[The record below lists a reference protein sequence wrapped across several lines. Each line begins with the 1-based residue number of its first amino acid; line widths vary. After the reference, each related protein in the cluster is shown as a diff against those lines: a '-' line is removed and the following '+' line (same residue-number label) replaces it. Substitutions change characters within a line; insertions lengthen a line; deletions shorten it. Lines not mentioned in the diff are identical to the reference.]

1 MSVDRPGS
9 RAWGTRG
16 PGALLELVRSAPAW
30 TRAELARETGH
41 SRTTIAER
49 LDSLQ
54 AAGYVVS
61 NPAATLTGGRPA
73 ETVSF
78 NSGGGY
84 ILAADIG
91 GSHTRLG
98 VTRVDGSLLTTSEFD
113 IDTADGPDAVLGFVV
128 AELAALLAASGL
140 PALPVVAI
148 GVGVPGPVETATGRL
163 SRPRSM
169 PGWENVL
176 VPSYFAREFPGIPV
190 FVDKDANIM
199 ALGELQSGGEH
210 YRNMIVLKAGMGIGC
225 GVVVDG
231 RVLHGSDGAAGD
243 IAHIALGDGG
253 ACACGQ
259 TGCVEARASGRAIAA
274 RLGAAGR
281 EVRTSRDIVDLVRDQ
296 DTLAIDL
303 VRQAGRDI
311 AEVLVLTIA
320 VVNPSVIIVGG
331 NLAESPEPL
340 LAGIREVVYS
350 SSHPFSTRS
359 LEIIPSSIGVA
370 AGLSGAAHL
379 ALASILDPLAVDA
392 AISRGERWG

>member
-1 MSVDRPGS
+1 MSNDRAS
-9 RAWGTRG
+9 ARAWGSRG
-16 PGALLELVRSAPAW
+16 PGSLLELVRSAPAW
-30 TRAELARETGH
+30 TRAELSRETGL

-54 AAGYVVS
+54 AAGYVVA
-61 NPAATLTGGRPA
+61 NRNTTLTGGRPA
-73 ETVSF
+73 ETLSF

-98 VTRVDGSLLTTSEFD
+98 ITHLDGSLLTTSEFD

-128 AELAALLAASGL
+128 ARLAELLAGSGL
-140 PALPVVAI
+140 PVLPVVAI
-148 GVGVPGPVETATGRL
+148 GVGVPGPVETTTGRL

-176 VPSYFAREFPGIPV
+176 VPSYFAREFAGIPV

-199 ALGELQSGGEH
+199 ALGELQNGGDR

-225 GVVVDG
+225 GIVVDG
-231 RVLHGSDGAAGD
+231 RVIHGTDGAAGD
-243 IAHIALGDGG
+243 IAHIALGDSSP
-253 ACACGQ
+253 CACGQ

-274 RLGAAGR
+274 RLGAEGR

-296 DTLAIDL
+296 DALAIDL

-311 AEVLVLTIA
+311 GEILVLTIA
-320 VVNPSVIIVGG
+320 IVNPSVIIVGG

-340 LAGIREVVYS
+340 LAGMREVIYS

-359 LEIIPSSIGVA
+359 LEIIPSMIGVA

-379 ALASILDPLAVDA
+379 ALASILDPRAVDA
-392 AISRGERWG
+392 AVSRGERWG